1 MLRSTPAILGLAAL
15 SLLACA
21 PPPPQ
26 VIVMPAPMPLAPRV
40 IDGPA
45 PAEPMA
51 GVMLTPQAVGDRAYG
66 GGGAVLEHRNGM
78 TRQLP

>member
-1 MLRSTPAILGLAAL
+1 MLRSSTAILSLAVF

-26 VIVMPAPMPLAPRV
+26 VIAMPAPMPVVPRV

-45 PAEPMA
+45 PAEPLA
-51 GVMLTPQAVGDRAYG
+51 GVLLTPQAVGDRAYG